1 VVAEKQ
7 KQTLIVTVFPI
18 SSTNASRMR
27 KGVCCVGVVD
37 SDSDSDKVEVL
48 DCRNKCPNDIDEMVP
63 GLRGCGEV
71 NMDFESDEVPDGND
85 ECLQDPAKTLIGK
98 YGCEELETYSD
109 SDGVPY
115 CNDEFLQ
122 DSNKSVPCSWLRRSR
137 YGLGQQ
143 QGDRLRRKTPT
154 GP

>member
-1 VVAEKQ
+1 M
-7 KQTLIVTVFPI
+7 F
-18 SSTNASRMR
+18 
-27 KGVCCVGVVD
+27 
-37 SDSDSDKVEVL
+37 
-48 DCRNKCPNDIDEMVP
+48 P

-71 NMDFESDEVPDGND
+71 NTDFESDEIPDGND
-85 ECLQDPAKTLIGK
+85 ECLQDPAKTFIGK
-98 YGCEELETYSD
+98 YGCEELEIDSD

-115 CNDEFLQ
+115 YKDEFLQ
-122 DSNKSVPCSWLRRSR
+122 DSNKSVLSSWLRRSR